1 MKYLLAIYADEAE
14 WAELGEDDRQAMY
27 VEYARFAEDMGRR
40 GMMIDGAELRP
51 TTAAT
56 TVRVR
61 DGRTLVTDGP
71 FAETKEQLGGYFVV
85 ECESIDDA
93 IEAAGRMPTAR
104 QRVHRGAAIGGAV
117 GASEAAAAAFRE
129 HWGRAVAALM
139 RRFGDADLAEES
151 VQEAFG
157 RAAARWPADG
167 VPGSPLGWI
176 VATAGNVAVDRL
188 RRERALRERLPRL
201 AAEPAA
207 PEPEAFEE
215 DDAVPDE
222 RLELIFTCC
231 HPALSAEASVALTLR
246 LVAGLTTAEIAR
258 AFLVPE
264 AAMAQR
270 LVRAKAKIR
279 MAGIPFGRPPGHL
292 LADRL
297 DHTAA
302 VLYLVFNEG
311 YSASSGDDLVRRDLC
326 DESIRL
332 ARLLVAQL
340 PAEPEARGLLA
351 LMLLHHA
358 RSAAR
363 TTAAGEMVLLEHQ
376 DRSRWDAAMIRSGRG
391 RAAPGAAG
399 RRARPLPAAGRD
411 RRAARPRRE
420 LRGHRLGAG
429 GRALRRAGRDRPVA
443 GRRPEPRGGGV
454 DGRGPGA
461 RARAR
466 RRPGRLRRA

>member
-1 MKYLLAIYADEAE
+1 
-14 WAELGEDDRQAMY
+14 
-27 VEYARFAEDMGRR
+27 
-40 GMMIDGAELRP
+40 
-51 TTAAT
+51 
-56 TVRVR
+56 
-61 DGRTLVTDGP
+61 
-71 FAETKEQLGGYFVV
+71 
-85 ECESIDDA
+85 
-93 IEAAGRMPTAR
+93 
-104 QRVHRGAAIGGAV
+104 
-117 GASEAAAAAFRE
+117 
-129 HWGRAVAALM
+129 M

-167 VPGSPLGWI
+167 VPASPIGWI

-188 RRERALRERLPRL
+188 RRERALQARLPAL
-201 AAEPAA
+201 AAEPV
-207 PEPEAFEE
+207 PPDPDPLEE

-231 HPALSAEASVALTLR
+231 HPALSPEASVALTLR
-246 LVAGLTTAEIAR
+246 LVAGLSTAEIAR

-279 MAGIPFGRPPGHL
+279 LAGIPFGRPPGHL

-311 YSASSGDDLVRRDLC
+311 YSASSGQDVVRRDLC

-340 PAEPEARGLLA
+340 PSEPEAHGLLA

-358 RSAAR
+358 RAATR
-363 TTAAGEMVLLEHQ
+363 TTPTGGIVLLEHQ
-376 DRSRWDAAMIRSGRG
+376 DRSRWDTGMIRAGSAALRRAERAGARGPYQLQAAIAEQHARAASFAATDWPAVARLYAELARVAPSPVVDLNHAAAVSMAEGPQRGLELLAHLEAGGELDRYHLLYAARADMLRRLGRPADALLAYT
-391 RAAPGAAG
+391 RALELAPGAAEQEFLE
-399 RRARPLPAAGRD
+399 RRCA
-411 RRAARPRRE
+411 E
-420 LRGHRLGAG
+420 MQ
-429 GRALRRAGRDRPVA
+429 RALR
-443 GRRPEPRGGGV
+443 
-454 DGRGPGA
+454 
-461 RARAR
+461 
-466 RRPGRLRRA
+466 

>member
-1 MKYLLAIYADEAE
+1 
-14 WAELGEDDRQAMY
+14 
-27 VEYARFAEDMGRR
+27 
-40 GMMIDGAELRP
+40 
-51 TTAAT
+51 
-56 TVRVR
+56 
-61 DGRTLVTDGP
+61 
-71 FAETKEQLGGYFVV
+71 
-85 ECESIDDA
+85 
-93 IEAAGRMPTAR
+93 
-104 QRVHRGAAIGGAV
+104 
-117 GASEAAAAAFRE
+117 
-129 HWGRAVAALM
+129 M

-167 VPGSPLGWI
+167 VPASPLGWI
-176 VATAGNVAVDRL
+176 VATAGNFAVDRL
-188 RRERALRERLPRL
+188 RRERALRERLPAL
-201 AAEPAA
+201 HAEPAR
-207 PEPEAFEE
+207 PQPEAFEE

-246 LVAGLTTAEIAR
+246 LVAGLSTAEIAR

-264 AAMAQR
+264 VAMAQR
-270 LVRAKAKIR
+270 LVRAKTKIR

-297 DHTAA
+297 EHTAA

-332 ARLLVAQL
+332 ARLLVSQL

-363 TTAAGEMVLLEHQ
+363 TTAGGEMVLLEHQ
-376 DRSRWDAAMIRSGRG
+376 DRSRWDAAMIRSG
-391 RAAPGAAG
+391 AA
-399 RRARPLPAAGRD
+399 
-411 RRAARPRRE
+411 E
-420 LRGHRLGAG
+420 
-429 GRALRRAGRDRPVA
+429 LRRAERA
-443 GRRPEPRGGGV
+443 GAP
-454 DGRGPGA
+454 GPYQLQAAIAELHA
-461 RARAR
+461 RAESFAATDWAR
-466 RRPGRLRRA
+466 VAALYADLAAIAPSPVVDLNLAAAVSMADGPARGLELVDDLAASGALDR

>member
-1 MKYLLAIYADEAE
+1 M
-14 WAELGEDDRQAMY
+14 
-27 VEYARFAEDMGRR
+27 
-40 GMMIDGAELRP
+40 
-51 TTAAT
+51 
-56 TVRVR
+56 
-61 DGRTLVTDGP
+61 
-71 FAETKEQLGGYFVV
+71 
-85 ECESIDDA
+85 
-93 IEAAGRMPTAR
+93 
-104 QRVHRGAAIGGAV
+104 HRGAAIGGAV
-117 GASEAAAAAFRE
+117 GGSEAAAAAFRE

-167 VPGSPLGWI
+167 VPASPLGWI
-176 VATAGNVAVDRL
+176 VATAGNFAVDRL
-188 RRERALRERLPRL
+188 RRERALRERLPAL
-201 AAEPAA
+201 HAEPAGSQ
-207 PEPEAFEE
+207 PEAFEE

-246 LVAGLTTAEIAR
+246 LVAGLSTAEIAR

-264 AAMAQR
+264 VAMAQR
-270 LVRAKAKIR
+270 LVRAKSKIR

-297 DHTAA
+297 EHTAA

-332 ARLLVAQL
+332 ARLLVSQL

-363 TTAAGEMVLLEHQ
+363 TTAGGEMVLLEHQ
-376 DRSRWDAAMIRSGRG
+376 DRSRWDAAMIRSGAAELRRAERAGAPGPYQLQAAIAELHARAESFDATDWGRVAALYADLAAIAPSPVVDLNLAAAVSMADGPARG
-391 RAAPGAAG
+391 LELVDDLAASGALDRYHLLHAARADMLRRLGRPADALAAYTRALELAPGAAEREFLAR
-399 RRARPLPAAGRD
+399 RRAEM
-411 RRAARPRRE
+411 RRE
-420 LRGHRLGAG
+420 L
-429 GRALRRAGRDRPVA
+429 V
-443 GRRPEPRGGGV
+443 E
-454 DGRGPGA
+454 
-461 RARAR
+461 
-466 RRPGRLRRA
+466 

>member
-1 MKYLLAIYADEAE
+1 
-14 WAELGEDDRQAMY
+14 
-27 VEYARFAEDMGRR
+27 
-40 GMMIDGAELRP
+40 
-51 TTAAT
+51 
-56 TVRVR
+56 
-61 DGRTLVTDGP
+61 
-71 FAETKEQLGGYFVV
+71 
-85 ECESIDDA
+85 
-93 IEAAGRMPTAR
+93 
-104 QRVHRGAAIGGAV
+104 
-117 GASEAAAAAFRE
+117 
-129 HWGRAVAALM
+129 M

-157 RAAARWPADG
+157 RAAARWRADG

-188 RRERALRERLPRL
+188 RRERALRERLPAL
-201 AAEPAA
+201 AAEPR

-264 AAMAQR
+264 VAMAQR

-292 LADRL
+292 LGDRL
-297 DHTAA
+297 EHTAA

-332 ARLLVAQL
+332 ARLLVSQL

-363 TTAAGEMVLLEHQ
+363 TTAGGEMVLLEHQ
-376 DRSRWDAAMIRSGRG
+376 DRGRWDTAMIRSGS
-391 RAAPGAAG
+391 A
-399 RRARPLPAAGRD
+399 
-411 RRAARPRRE
+411 E
-420 LRGHRLGAG
+420 
-429 GRALRRAGRDRPVA
+429 LRRAQRA
-443 GRRPEPRGGGV
+443 GAPGPYQLQAAIAELHVRAVSFEATDWEQVSALYADLARSPRRPWSI
-454 DGRGPGA
+454 
-461 RARAR
+461 
-466 RRPGRLRRA
+466 